1 MVEVKETEIFLR
13 SYPDWPAWIEA
24 YERRIQP
31 LSIKPF
37 VDVNTEGPDLVEP
50 VIVTREDYLT
60 RLNTEAL
67 ESYNADERLPG
78 EKGPPPEPAT
88 KLTADQTADLIA
100 IQDTTRLQLQL
111 YSARV
116 AQYTALN
123 DWINKTVDRSWLAL
137 TPATGGIREQVK
149 ALRDTLAG
157 SQPEEIS
164 AQHAGKGK
172 PKILSPALEVRITP
186 TSHFGGFG
194 STSSL

>member
-60 RLNTEAL
+60 WLNTEAL
-67 ESYNADERLPG
+67 KSYNADERLPV
-78 EKGPPPEPAT
+78 EKGPPPEPVAA
-88 KLTADQTADLIA
+88 LTADQTTDLKA
-100 IQDTTRLQLQL
+100 VQDTTRLQLQL

-116 AQYTALN
+116 TQYTALN
-123 DWINKTVDRSWLAL
+123 
-137 TPATGGIREQVK
+137 
-149 ALRDTLAG
+149 
-157 SQPEEIS
+157 
-164 AQHAGKGK
+164 
-172 PKILSPALEVRITP
+172 
-186 TSHFGGFG
+186 G
-194 STSSL
+194 STRLSTGHGWR